1 MKVREASVL
10 ALTVALF
17 LSACSGGE
25 QSEEAAPPS
34 EATAA
39 VAATAAEASVPE
51 LTADGVWAHL
61 TTDNDYESWA
71 LWPGKG
77 EQYGGGAPHGAQLT
91 TYLNEVAAEAVAA
104 GAGSMPVGA
113 IIVKN
118 NYMDGMLMAVTAMVK
133 TEDFNPDHNNWWF
146 LKRNADG
153 SVDAAG
159 RFDGCEGCHG
169 AARANDYVLTGSL
182 SAGQ

>member
-1 MKVREASVL
+1 MKVREASAL
-10 ALTVALF
+10 ALTAALF

-25 QSEEAAPPS
+25 QAEETAAPS
-34 EATAA
+34 EATPA
-39 VAATAAEASVPE
+39 VAAAPAEATVPE

-91 TYLNEVAAEAVAA
+91 TYLNEVAAEALAA

-133 TEDFNPDHNNWWF
+133 TEDFNPDHNDWWF
-146 LKRNADG
+146 LKRTADG